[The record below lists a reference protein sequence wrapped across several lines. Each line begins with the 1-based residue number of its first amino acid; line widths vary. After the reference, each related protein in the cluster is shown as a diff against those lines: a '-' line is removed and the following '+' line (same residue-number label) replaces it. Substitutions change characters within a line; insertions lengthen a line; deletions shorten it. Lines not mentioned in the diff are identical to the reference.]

1 MRIFDLLPEL
11 KRRNGLLYS
20 VGLAHA
26 IFFAVCF
33 MLYFVDDRQ
42 VMNINPWI
50 KPMKFALSIT
60 LYLWTLA
67 WLLYY
72 LPNPRHVR
80 WIGIVIVISMIV
92 EMATIALQAA
102 RGVPSHFNVTS
113 TFNGVIFSVMGLF
126 IALNTLANL
135 VTLILFFSPKIQ
147 MEASLKMAWQCG
159 LFLLV
164 LGSISGGL
172 MVVRLAHTV
181 GAPDGGPGLP
191 FVNWST
197 IAGDIRVAH
206 FFTLHGLQLIPLIWW
221 VISIQWKL
229 TNKTWVL
236 IFISSIYLGL
246 CIWLHFMAL
255 EGRPLIPSS

>member
-1 MRIFDLLPEL
+1 MRIFDLPSEL
-11 KRRNGLLYS
+11 KRRNSLLYN

-26 IFFAVCF
+26 IFFALF
-33 MLYFVDDRQ
+33 FILYFVDDRQ

-60 LYLWTLA
+60 LYLWTFA

-72 LPNPRHVR
+72 IPDPRHVR
-80 WIGIVIVISMIV
+80 RIGIVIVVSMIA

-113 TFNGVIFSVMGLF
+113 VFNGLIFSVMGLF
-126 IALNTLANL
+126 IALNTLVNL
-135 VTLILFFSPKIQ
+135 MTFILFFSPKIQ
-147 MEASLKMAWQCG
+147 METSVKMAWQFG
-159 LFLLV
+159 LLLLV

-229 TNKTWVL
+229 TQKTSVL
-236 IFISSIYLGL
+236 ILISAVYLGL
-246 CIWLHFMAL
+246 CVWLHVMAL
-255 EGRPLIPSS
+255 GGHSVLGS